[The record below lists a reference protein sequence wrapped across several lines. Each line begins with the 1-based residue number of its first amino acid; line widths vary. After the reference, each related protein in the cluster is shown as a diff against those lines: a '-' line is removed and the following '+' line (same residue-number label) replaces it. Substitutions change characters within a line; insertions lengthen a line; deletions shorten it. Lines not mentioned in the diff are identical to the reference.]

1 MRPQSTAQGETMAL
15 KVSRNDAWTVTIE
28 DRAGG
33 AADKL
38 EALAKA
44 GADLEMVFA
53 RRTPEQPGRGVLFV
67 APVKGGKVTK
77 AAQEAGFSKPDNI
90 HGVRIEGGDKP
101 GLGAKITRALGN
113 AGISIRGMTAIA
125 IGTKFI
131 SWIACDSADDAAKAV
146 AALKK
151 LKA

>member
-1 MRPQSTAQGETMAL
+1 MAI
-15 KVSRNDAWTVTIE
+15 KVTRSDAWTVMID

-53 RRTPEQPGRGVLFV
+53 RRTPEQPGRGILFV
-67 APVKGGKVTK
+67 APVKGARVVK
-77 AAQEAGFSKPDNI
+77 AAQEAGFAKPDNI

-101 GLGAKITRALGN
+101 GLGAKISRALGN
-113 AGISIRGMTAIA
+113 AGISFRGMTAIA
-125 IGTKFI
+125 IGSKFL
-131 SWIACDSADDAAKAV
+131 SWIACDSADDAARAV
-146 AALKK
+146 AALKRVS
-151 LKA
+151 